1 MYVPISKYAHNS
13 LVHLKTRAYG
23 TCICTSTLR
32 LLLLNFSDFHDSL
45 IWRVLILADL
55 AIISSSDTY
64 RIAGNFIWCK
74 FSYISYMYVSA
85 VCENKNYENLK
96 IQNFRN
102 IKTMHYTRQI
112 RPYNLILC
120 CSGRNCLQMRSVGW
134 FKNKN
139 GSHMTS
145 MSCRS
150 SPN

>member
-45 IWRVLILADL
+45 IWRVLILVDL
-55 AIISSSDTY
+55 AIISSYDTY

-85 VCENKNYENLK
+85 VCENKNYENSK

-102 IKTMHYTRQI
+102 IKNNALHAA
-112 RPYNLILC
+112 
-120 CSGRNCLQMRSVGW
+120 
-134 FKNKN
+134 NKAIQFDFMLLGQKLFAN
-139 GSHMTS
+139 EVS
-145 MSCRS
+145 RLV
-150 SPN
+150 